1 MFLING
7 HKQESLAVSDRATQ
21 FGDGCFTTARVI
33 DGKVSLLSAHI
44 QRLQDACQRL
54 MISCDFW
61 PQLEQEMKTLA
72 AEQQNGVL
80 KVVISRGSGGRGYS
94 TLNSGP
100 ATRILSVT
108 AYPAH
113 YDRLRNEGM
122 TLALSPVRLGRNPHL
137 AGIKHLNRLEQVLI
151 RSHLEQT
158 NADEALVLDS
168 EGWVTECCA
177 ANLFWRKGN
186 VVYTPRLDQAGVN
199 GIMRQFCIRLLAQS
213 SYQLVEVQASLE
225 ESLQAD
231 ELLHDGEAIQVVLS
245 SQASAEFHGDAFM
258 LYRRMRSINPS
269 PYMFFM
275 RLPEVTLFGS
285 SPELMVR
292 CTDGKLQLS
301 PIAGTRRRGRDD
313 EEDAALAADL
323 LKDPKECSEHVMLV
337 DLGRNDLGRVAK
349 PGSVKLERLMEIERF
364 SHVMHMTSRVTAQV
378 NDGLDVLDILGA
390 AFPAGTVSGAPK
402 VRAMEILAEEE
413 PLPRGPYAGCIGWL
427 GLDKNGVHM
436 DSGITI
442 RSMWVKD
449 GRIHWQTGAGIV
461 YDSDPA
467 AEWQECMNKGKII
480 DVILKGEDHVSV
492 H

>member
-186 VVYTPRLDQAGVN
+186 VVIRRDW
-199 GIMRQFCIRLLAQS
+199 IRQ
-213 SYQLVEVQASLE
+213 
-225 ESLQAD
+225 
-231 ELLHDGEAIQVVLS
+231 VL
-245 SQASAEFHGDAFM
+245 
-258 LYRRMRSINPS
+258 
-269 PYMFFM
+269 
-275 RLPEVTLFGS
+275 T
-285 SPELMVR
+285 
-292 CTDGKLQLS
+292 
-301 PIAGTRRRGRDD
+301 
-313 EEDAALAADL
+313 ALCDN
-323 LKDPKECSEHVMLV
+323 S
-337 DLGRNDLGRVAK
+337 
-349 PGSVKLERLMEIERF
+349 
-364 SHVMHMTSRVTAQV
+364 
-378 NDGLDVLDILGA
+378 
-390 AFPAGTVSGAPK
+390 
-402 VRAMEILAEEE
+402 
-413 PLPRGPYAGCIGWL
+413 
-427 GLDKNGVHM
+427 
-436 DSGITI
+436 
-442 RSMWVKD
+442 
-449 GRIHWQTGAGIV
+449 
-461 YDSDPA
+461 
-467 AEWQECMNKGKII
+467 
-480 DVILKGEDHVSV
+480 VSV
-492 H
+492 CWHNPLISLSKCKPLWKRRCRQMRWLFVMR

>member
-100 ATRILSVT
+100 ATRILSIT

-122 TLALSPVRLGRNPHL
+122 MLALSPVRLGRNPHL

-177 ANLFWRKGN
+177 ANLFWRKG
-186 VVYTPRLDQAGVN
+186 
-199 GIMRQFCIRLLAQS
+199 
-213 SYQLVEVQASLE
+213 
-225 ESLQAD
+225 
-231 ELLHDGEAIQVVLS
+231 
-245 SQASAEFHGDAFM
+245 
-258 LYRRMRSINPS
+258 
-269 PYMFFM
+269 
-275 RLPEVTLFGS
+275 
-285 SPELMVR
+285 
-292 CTDGKLQLS
+292 
-301 PIAGTRRRGRDD
+301 
-313 EEDAALAADL
+313 
-323 LKDPKECSEHVMLV
+323 
-337 DLGRNDLGRVAK
+337 
-349 PGSVKLERLMEIERF
+349 
-364 SHVMHMTSRVTAQV
+364 
-378 NDGLDVLDILGA
+378 
-390 AFPAGTVSGAPK
+390 
-402 VRAMEILAEEE
+402 
-413 PLPRGPYAGCIGWL
+413 
-427 GLDKNGVHM
+427 
-436 DSGITI
+436 
-442 RSMWVKD
+442 
-449 GRIHWQTGAGIV
+449 
-461 YDSDPA
+461 
-467 AEWQECMNKGKII
+467 
-480 DVILKGEDHVSV
+480 
-492 H
+492 

>member
-7 HKQESLAVSDRATQ
+7 YKQESLAVSDRATQ

-33 DGKVSLLSAHI
+33 DVKSVCYRRISSDYRMLG
-44 QRLQDACQRL
+44 QRL

-225 ESLQAD
+225 EALQAD
-231 ELLHDGEAIQVVLS
+231 EMVICNA
-245 SQASAEFHGDAFM
+245 
-258 LYRRMRSINPS
+258 
-269 PYMFFM
+269 
-275 RLPEVTLFGS
+275 
-285 SPELMVR
+285 LM
-292 CTDGKLQLS
+292 
-301 PIAGTRRRGRDD
+301 P
-313 EEDAALAADL
+313 
-323 LKDPKECSEHVMLV
+323 VM
-337 DLGRNDLGRVAK
+337 
-349 PGSVKLERLMEIERF
+349 P
-364 SHVMHMTSRVTAQV
+364 
-378 NDGLDVLDILGA
+378 
-390 AFPAGTVSGAPK
+390 
-402 VRAMEILAEEE
+402 VRACGDVSFSSATLYEYLA
-413 PLPRGPYAGCIGWL
+413 PLCERP
-427 GLDKNGVHM
+427 N
-436 DSGITI
+436 
-442 RSMWVKD
+442 
-449 GRIHWQTGAGIV
+449 
-461 YDSDPA
+461 
-467 AEWQECMNKGKII
+467 
-480 DVILKGEDHVSV
+480 
-492 H
+492 

>member
-7 HKQESLAVSDRATQ
+7 YKQESLAVSDRATQ

-54 MISCDFW
+54 MIFCDFW

-113 YDRLRNEGM
+113 YDRW
-122 TLALSPVRLGRNPHL
+122 RNPHL
-137 AGIKHLNRLEQVLI
+137 ASIKHLNRLEQVLI

-225 ESLQAD
+225 EALQAD
-231 ELLHDGEAIQVVLS
+231 EMVICNALMPVMPVCACGDVSFS
-245 SQASAEFHGDAFM
+245 SAT
-258 LYRRMRSINPS
+258 LYE
-269 PYMFFM
+269 Y
-275 RLPEVTLFGS
+275 
-285 SPELMVR
+285 
-292 CTDGKLQLS
+292 
-301 PIAGTRRRGRDD
+301 
-313 EEDAALAADL
+313 LAPL
-323 LKDPKECSEHVMLV
+323 C
-337 DLGRNDLGRVAK
+337 
-349 PGSVKLERLMEIERF
+349 ERP
-364 SHVMHMTSRVTAQV
+364 
-378 NDGLDVLDILGA
+378 N
-390 AFPAGTVSGAPK
+390 
-402 VRAMEILAEEE
+402 
-413 PLPRGPYAGCIGWL
+413 
-427 GLDKNGVHM
+427 
-436 DSGITI
+436 
-442 RSMWVKD
+442 
-449 GRIHWQTGAGIV
+449 
-461 YDSDPA
+461 
-467 AEWQECMNKGKII
+467 
-480 DVILKGEDHVSV
+480 
-492 H
+492 